1 MPATLDRKFEKFLG
15 GPTQPPELRVRVSLD
30 KRNVILMNKKC
41 YQMLGKPTA
50 VYLHFSRTDDIIAI
64 EPVHS
69 YRLPAAFPVR
79 VYDTTFSINAAPFC
93 RHFGIKLDATQQFI
107 SPRDPRRRTPTQIE
121 RNDHNNPHPAN
132 EKEVVVGW
140 RRRFG

>member
-30 KRNVILMNKKC
+30 KRNVILMNRKC

-50 VYLHFSRTDDIIAI
+50 VYLHFSRADDIIAI

-107 SPRDPRRRTPTQIE
+107 SPEIRDGALQLKLRETITITRKRRMKK
-121 RNDHNNPHPAN
+121 AS
-132 EKEVVVGW
+132 GCA
-140 RRRFG
+140 